1 MRRNVTIFA
10 AGRRMSAAVRMKGAA
25 LVYAALLLPA
35 GAQSQDPF
43 DPAVAFGARSSI
55 EDISLSPDGR
65 RIAYLAPHHG
75 QGSRL
80 YTVDLASDES
90 VQATAVDG
98 RSQRLGSC
106 SWVSATRLVCSVFAL
121 RRVQTDVAGAQ
132 RFVALDSDGSN
143 IVTLSE
149 RDSRTGNGAWLR
161 DVIDW
166 RAGEGG
172 SILMTSMLPD
182 AGALGNYGL
191 GVVRLDTRAND
202 SSLVQPAIVRAF
214 SFLSD
219 GRGRVVMQGVQR
231 VRGETGMMS
240 GEVEYRYRRP
250 GSDAWHSLGVH
261 NYTTRDGMRP
271 LAVTPEGD
279 AAFVLDK
286 LDGRTALYRVAL
298 DGSGRRELLVSN
310 ERVDVDGILTLGRR
324 GRVIG
329 ATYAT
334 EVRQALYFDPEL
346 RTLAERLS
354 RALPNLPLIRFVGAS
369 DDESVLLIWAGSDRD
384 PGRYFTYAKSNRNLK
399 EIMLA
404 RPQLEGTT
412 LAEVRPISFPA
423 ADGTSIPGYL
433 TLPPGS
439 SGRGLPAIV
448 MPHGGPDSRDEWGF
462 DWMAQYFAH
471 RGFAVLQPNFRGSA
485 GYGDEWFQRNGFQ
498 SWQIAVGDVND
509 AGRWLV
515 SQGIAD
521 PEKLGIV
528 GWSYGGYAALQS
540 AVLDP
545 ALYRAIVA
553 VAPVAD
559 LEILREE
566 ARGWSNFRLMRDFIG
581 SGPHVR
587 AGSPAQNASAFRAP
601 ALIFH
606 GDHDANVDV
615 RHARLMRDRLQSAG
629 KSVELVVF
637 PGLDHGLDDSE
648 ARARMLRES
657 DVFLRSRLGIR

>member
-1 MRRNVTIFA
+1 MQIFQSFFGHVRPRGMR
-10 AGRRMSAAVRMKGAA
+10 AG
-25 LVYAALLLPA
+25 ALLLAATCLTANTP
-35 GAQSQDPF
+35 P
-43 DPAVAFGARSSI
+43 DPAAAFGARESI

-65 RIAYLAPHHG
+65 RIAYVAPHQG

-80 YTVDLASDES
+80 FTVDLQSGNA

-98 RSQRLGSC
+98 RSQRLGAC
-106 SWVSATRLVCSVFAL
+106 GWVSGARLVCSVFAL
-121 RRVQTDVAGAQ
+121 RRVQTDVTGAQ

-143 IVTLSE
+143 IVMLGE
-149 RDSRTGNGAWLR
+149 RDQRTGNGAWLR
-161 DVIDW
+161 GIIDW
-166 RAGEGG
+166 RAGEGE
-172 SILMTSMLPD
+172 SILMTSILPD
-182 AGALGNYGL
+182 AGARGNHGL
-191 GVVRLDTRAND
+191 GVVRLETRSNR
-202 SSLVQPAIVRAF
+202 SGLVQPAIVRAS

-219 GRGRVVMQGVQR
+219 GRGRVVVQGVQR

-240 GEVEYRYRRP
+240 GEMEFRHRRP
-250 GSDAWHSLGVH
+250 GSDAWHSLGIY
-261 NYTTRDGMRP
+261 NNTTRDGLYP
-271 LAVTPEGD
+271 LAVTPDGA
-279 AAFVLDK
+279 AAFALDK

-298 DGSGRRELLVSN
+298 DGSQRRELLVKHD
-310 ERVDVDGILTLGRR
+310 RVDVDGVLTLGRR

-334 EVRQALYFDPEL
+334 EARQAVYFDAEL
-346 RTLAERLS
+346 QTLAERLS
-354 RALPNLPLIRFVGAS
+354 RALPNLPLIRFAGAS

-384 PGRYFTYAKSNRNLK
+384 PGRYFTYAKSDRRLN
-399 EIMLA
+399 EIMLS
-404 RPQLEGTT
+404 RPQLEGVA
-412 LAEVRPISFPA
+412 LAEVRPVSYPA

-448 MPHGGPDSRDEWGF
+448 MPHGGPESRDEWGF
-462 DWMAQYFAH
+462 NWMAQYFAH
-471 RGFAVLQPNFRGSA
+471 RGYAVLQPNFRGSA
-485 GYGDEWFQRNGFQ
+485 GYGDAWFHRNGFQ
-498 SWQIAVGDVND
+498 SWQVAVGDVND

-521 PEKLGIV
+521 PAKLGIV

-545 ALYRAIVA
+545 SLFRAIVA
-553 VAPVAD
+553 IAPVAD

-566 ARGWSNFRLMRDFIG
+566 SRGWSDFRLARDFIG
-581 SGPHVR
+581 SGAHVR

-601 ALIFH
+601 ALLFH

-615 RHARLMRDRLQSAG
+615 RHSRLMRDKLQSAG
-629 KSVELVVF
+629 RPVELVLF
-637 PGLDHGLDDSE
+637 PGLDHDLQDSD

-657 DVFLRSRLGIR
+657 DAFIRRALGMQ